1 MIARTRR
8 RLRLRKRAVA
18 LRRGFGRIG
27 RGTAA
32 PASPP
37 SAPAVPKPPSTGGG
51 LQELVRVAP
60 RESAVRDYRVNLV
73 LSSMAAD
80 STFGGVQTAIDL
92 FRAVAGEG
100 QRRRII
106 SVAPLDADVMTGFP
120 DFRLVDAADDSDDPS
135 QLVSV
140 AGPGAATIP
149 IGPRDVF
156 IATFWPTAAFALDVR
171 RWQAATFGAA
181 PERFAY
187 LIQDFEPGFYP
198 RSAQHLLARST
209 YDAPE
214 STIAIFNTSL
224 LQGGFH
230 DAGIQ
235 FPAEFTFEPRLSPA
249 LRDVLARPA
258 GERSRTIV
266 VYGRPSKPRNAFPL
280 IVDGLRAWRAAD
292 PEAPRWTIVSAGE
305 RHVDIDLGGGLT
317 MRSLGKLSMSAY
329 ADLLRTSAVGI
340 SLMISPHPSYPP
352 LEMAYL
358 GLLVLTNRFGDKDLS
373 SWHTNIT
380 SLRSIT
386 EAGLAADLT
395 EICRRFVA
403 DATVGDHGR
412 LLRADYLDVGPQFP
426 FADEV
431 ASLLRMT

>member
-1 MIARTRR
+1 M
-8 RLRLRKRAVA
+8 
-18 LRRGFGRIG
+18 GRSSG
-27 RGTAA
+27 SPVPA
-32 PASPP
+32 P
-37 SAPAVPKPPSTGGG
+37 PAHATVPKPPSTGGG
-51 LQELVRVAP
+51 LQELVRVVP
-60 RESAVRDYRVNLV
+60 RESAMRDYRVNLV
-73 LSSMAAD
+73 LSSVAAG

-92 FRAVAGEG
+92 FRAVSGRGE
-100 QRRRII
+100 RRRII
-106 SVAPLDADVMTGFP
+106 SVEPLDAETVTAFP
-120 DFRLVDAADDSDDPS
+120 DFHRVDAGDDSDDPS
-135 QLVSV
+135 QLVSI
-140 AGPGAATIP
+140 ARPGAETIP

-156 IATFWPTAAFALDVR
+156 IATFWPTAAFALDVC

-181 PERFAY
+181 PGRFAY

-224 LQGGFH
+224 LQSDFH
-230 DAGIQ
+230 DAGIR

-258 GERSRTIV
+258 GERVRRIV
-266 VYGRPSKPRNAFPL
+266 AYGRPSKPRNAFPL

-292 PEAPRWTIVSAGE
+292 PDAQRWTIVSAGE

-317 MRSLGKLSMSAY
+317 MQSLGKLSLSAY

-358 GLLVLTNRFGDKDLS
+358 GLLVLTNRFGGKDLS

-380 SLRSIT
+380 SLGSIT

-395 EICRRFVA
+395 ETCRRFVI
-403 DATVGDHGR
+403 DATVGDQGR
-412 LLRADYLDVGPQFP
+412 LLRPDYLDVGPQFP
-426 FADEV
+426 FAHEV
-431 ASLLRMT
+431 AELLRKA